1 MEAPDAEATAKAA
14 VAAVDTIKV
23 EAKATAVEVAVAME
37 VATILPTTA
46 ARWQWR
52 LILPMLIAKRIL

>member
-1 MEAPDAEATAKAA
+1 MEAPDAEAAA
-14 VAAVDTIKV
+14 EAAVDTIKV
-23 EAKATAVEVAVAME
+23 EAKATAVEMAVAME